1 MTRWAGVDAVK
12 LAELR
17 ALQTRLASRVST
29 ADELPPWREVKTVA
43 GADVSV
49 ARGSRYAFA
58 AIVVLDVRTW
68 ETVEIAQRE
77 IELTFPYIPGYL
89 SFRELPVL
97 LDCFADLRT
106 KPDFVV
112 CDGQGL
118 AHPRRFG
125 VACHLGVETGM
136 VTIGCA
142 KSHLVGDYTEP
153 GSKRGAY
160 RSLTLDGVQVGEVLC
175 TRDGVAP
182 LFISPGHRIS
192 FRRASRVILSL
203 CRGVRQPEP
212 IRAAHTHV
220 NLMRK
225 ASPHR

>member
-1 MTRWAGVDAVK
+1 MTRWAGVDAK
-12 LAELR
+12 RLAELR
-17 ALQTRLASRVST
+17 ALQTRLASRVRIV
-29 ADELPPWREVKTVA
+29 DELPPWREITTVA

-58 AIVVLDVRTW
+58 AIVALDVGTG
-68 ETVEIAQRE
+68 ETVEIAQCE
-77 IELTFPYIPGYL
+77 TELTFPYIPGYL

-97 LDCFADLRT
+97 LDCFAELRT
-106 KPDFVV
+106 KPDLVV

-125 VACHLGVETGM
+125 IACHFGVETGV

-153 GSKRGAY
+153 GRKRGAY
-160 RSLTLDGVQVGEVLC
+160 RGLTLEGDRVGEVLR

-212 IRAAHTHV
+212 IRAAHAHV